1 MTRFLPGL
9 PADLIESLLRRSPGS
24 EIHTKG
30 AESKTNKFDN
40 PDSSANLVANAFGR
54 FLQHPRDLP
63 PLPGV
68 PMGTPDDV
76 TIEAEMR
83 FPWSGGTHPW
93 LDVAVTTATTLVGI
107 ESKRYEP
114 FRPGKRASFSEAYEK
129 RDWGPGLAR
138 TNTLRRRLIAGEMV
152 FHHLDA
158 AQLVKHIYGL
168 RTQGMKRA
176 KGAVLV
182 YLYAEPP
189 LWSSGKPVDP
199 AAMTRHREEIP
210 RFAAEVRGDDV
221 VFIALRWSEVLA
233 QWRAVRDLAPHVQ
246 SLEDRFGTL

>member
-9 PADLIESLLRRSPGS
+9 PADLIETLLRRSPGS
-24 EIHTKG
+24 EFATG
-30 AESKTNKFDN
+30 KFDN
-40 PDSSANLVANAFGR
+40 PDSSAALAVNAFGR
-54 FLQHPRDLP
+54 FLEHPRDLP

-68 PMGTPDDV
+68 PMGAPEAV

-93 LDVAVTTATTLVGI
+93 LDAAVTTATTLVGI

-114 FRPGKRASFSEAYEK
+114 FRPGKRAVFSDAYEK

-138 TNTLRRRLIAGEMV
+138 TNALRRRLISGEAT
-152 FHHLDA
+152 FRHLDA

-168 RTQGMKRA
+168 RNQGLKRA

-189 LWSSGKPVDP
+189 LWSSGKAVDP
-199 AAMTRHREEIP
+199 GAITRHRDEIT

-221 VFIALRWSEVLA
+221 VFVSLRWAEVLA
-233 QWRAVRDLAPHVQ
+233 QWRSIRSLAPHVKA
-246 SLEDRFGTL
+246 LEGRFGTL

>member
-9 PADLIESLLRRSPGS
+9 PADLIETLLRRSPGS
-24 EIHTKG
+24 EFATG
-30 AESKTNKFDN
+30 KFDN
-40 PDSSANLVANAFGR
+40 PDSSAALAVNAFGR
-54 FLQHPRDLP
+54 FLEHPRDLP

-68 PMGTPDDV
+68 PMGAPEAV

-93 LDVAVTTATTLVGI
+93 LDAAVTTATTLVGI

-114 FRPGKRASFSEAYEK
+114 FRPGKKAVFSDACDK

-138 TNTLRRRLIAGEMV
+138 TNLLRRRLISGEAT
-152 FHHLDA
+152 FRHLDA
-158 AQLVKHIYGL
+158 AQLVKHVYGL
-168 RTQGMKRA
+168 RTQGLKRA

-199 AAMTRHREEIP
+199 GAITRHRDEIT

-221 VFIALRWSEVLA
+221 VFVSLRWAEVLA
-233 QWRAVRDLAPHVQ
+233 QWGSIRSLAPHVKA
-246 SLEDRFGTL
+246 LELRFGAL

>member
-1 MTRFLPGL
+1 MQTERFLPGL
-9 PADLIESLLRRSPGS
+9 PTDLIVQLLSRSPGS
-24 EIHTKG
+24 EFATG
-30 AESKTNKFDN
+30 KFDS
-40 PDSSANLVANAFGR
+40 PDSSAALAANAFGR
-54 FLQHPRDLP
+54 FLEHPRDLP

-68 PMGTPDDV
+68 PMGAAQDV

-83 FPWSGGTHPW
+83 FPWSGGLHPW
-93 LDVAVTTATTLVGI
+93 LDACVTTATTLVGI

-114 FRPGKRASFSEAYEK
+114 FRPGKSAIFSDAYET

-138 TNTLRRRLIAGEMV
+138 TTALRRRLVAGEAA
-152 FHHLDA
+152 FRHLDA
-158 AQLVKHIYGL
+158 GQLVKHIYGL
-168 RTQGMKRA
+168 RTQGVKRA
-176 KGAVLV
+176 KGTVLV

-199 AAMTRHREEIP
+199 AAIARHREEIT

-233 QWRAVRDLAPHVQ
+233 QWRAIRALAPHAKA
-246 SLEDRFGTL
+246 LEDRFGIL

>member
-1 MTRFLPGL
+1 MPTDRFLPGL
-9 PADLIESLLRRSPGS
+9 PADLIGQLLSRSPGS
-24 EIHTKG
+24 EFATG
-30 AESKTNKFDN
+30 KFDN
-40 PDSSANLVANAFGR
+40 PDSSAALAVNAFGR
-54 FLQHPRDLP
+54 FLEHPRDLP

-68 PMGTPDDV
+68 PMGTPLEV

-93 LDVAVTTATTLVGI
+93 LDAAVTTSTTLVGI

-114 FRPGKRASFSEAYEK
+114 FRPGKSVLFSDAYEK

-138 TNTLRRRLIAGEMV
+138 TTALRRSLIAGEAS
-152 FHHLDA
+152 FRQLDA
-158 AQLVKHIYGL
+158 GQLVKHIYGL
-168 RTQGMKRA
+168 RTQGLKRA

-199 AAMTRHREEIP
+199 AAITRHREEIT
-210 RFAAEVRGDDV
+210 RFAAAVRGDDV
-221 VFIALRWSEVLA
+221 VFIALRWSELLA
-233 QWRAVRDLAPHVQ
+233 QWRSVRALAPHARA
-246 SLEDRFGTL
+246 LEDRFGIL

>member
-1 MTRFLPGL
+1 MADASSRFLPGL
-9 PADLIESLLRRSPGS
+9 PADLIGQLLSRSPGS
-24 EIHTKG
+24 EFATG
-30 AESKTNKFDN
+30 KFDN
-40 PDSSANLVANAFGR
+40 PDSSAALAANAFGR
-54 FLQHPRDLP
+54 FLERSRDLP

-68 PMGTPDDV
+68 PMGAPEEV

-83 FPWSGGTHPW
+83 MPWSGGTHPW
-93 LDVAVTTATTLVGI
+93 LDACVTTSTTLVGI

-114 FRPGKRASFSEAYEK
+114 FRPGKTTAFADAYEK

-138 TNTLRRRLIAGEMV
+138 TTALRRRLIAGEAT
-152 FHHLDA
+152 FRHLDA

-168 RTQGMKRA
+168 RTQGVKRA

-189 LWSSGKPVDP
+189 FWSSGKPVDP
-199 AAMTRHREEIP
+199 AAILRHREEVT

-221 VFIALRWSEVLA
+221 VFVALRWSEVLA
-233 QWRAVRDLAPHVQ
+233 QWRSIRGLTQHAKAI
-246 SLEDRFGTL
+246 EDRFGTL

>member
-9 PADLIESLLRRSPGS
+9 PADLIETLLSRSPGS
-24 EIHTKG
+24 EFATG
-30 AESKTNKFDN
+30 KFDN
-40 PDSSANLVANAFGR
+40 PDSSAALVANAFGR
-54 FLQHPRDLP
+54 FLEHPRDLP

-68 PMGTPDDV
+68 PMGRPEEV
-76 TIEAEMR
+76 TVEAEMR

-93 LDVAVTTATTLVGI
+93 LDAAVTTATTLVGI

-114 FRPGKRASFSEAYEK
+114 FRPGKKAVFSDAYEK

-138 TNTLRRRLIAGEMV
+138 TTALRRRLIAGETA
-152 FHHLDA
+152 FLHLDA

-168 RTQGMKRA
+168 RTQAVKRA

-189 LWSSGKPVDP
+189 RWSSGKPVDP
-199 AAMTRHREEIP
+199 AAIARHRDEVT

-221 VFIALRWSEVLA
+221 VFVALRWAEVLA
-233 QWRAVRDLAPHVQ
+233 QWRSIRALAPHVKA
-246 SLEDRFGTL
+246 LEDRFGTL